1 MNRQTGCYV
10 SSRRIGVDPLQSLG
24 VASLLKVTVRR
35 IVRMGHDFGANGVLV
50 RWQEEL

>member
-10 SSRRIGVDPLQSLG
+10 SSLWTGVDPLQSLG

-35 IVRMGHDFGANGVLV
+35 SVRMGHDFGVYGVVGAGAL
-50 RWQEEL
+50 